1 MDTKTRKEIKI
12 LKSYAV
18 VSSVLLIA
26 LIFIG
31 AKSVVSTQ
39 KFDVIDVERINIVEK
54 DGTLRLAISN
64 LDRSPG
70 VVIDGKY
77 MKSREGKRPGMIFFN
92 DNGDECGGM
101 TWQGYEEDGSISAGG
116 GLMFDQYNQDQTVG
130 IRYSQRNEQ
139 RTSGLMVWERP
150 LMTQEDLDCLKKLG
164 DIEMMPD
171 GPEKTAAL
179 KNFREEI
186 VKRGIAGALRI
197 FVGRGTD
204 NDASVKINDTN
215 GKTRIILSVDG
226 SNEPSLEFLDEEG
239 NVIYRIPEKE

>member
-1 MDTKTRKEIKI
+1 MDSKIKKEIHF
-12 LKSYAV
+12 LKVYAV
-18 VSSVLLIA
+18 ASSVLLIA

-31 AKSVVSTQ
+31 AKSFTSRQ
-39 KFDVIDVERINIVEK
+39 KYEVIDVERINIVEK

-77 MKSREGKRPGMIFFN
+77 FKSREGKRPGMIFFN

-101 TWQGYEEDGSISAGG
+101 TWQSHEEDGDISAGS

-130 IRYSQRNEQ
+130 IRYSQRNEK

-150 LMTQEDLDCLKKLG
+150 ILDQEGLDFLKKLS
-164 DIEMMPD
+164 DIELMPD
-171 GPEKTAAL
+171 SPEKTAAL
-179 KNFREEI
+179 KDFREQAL
-186 VKRGIAGALRI
+186 KRGISGALRI
-197 FVGRGTD
+197 FVGRDTE
-204 NDASVKINDTN
+204 NEAAVKINDTN

-239 NVIYRIPEKE
+239 NVFYRIPEK